1 MKRIIYLISLLLPV
15 WATAQQLPVNSH
27 FFVNPYFVNPSYA
40 GVSGQTEVFV
50 THRQNMEMP
59 RSAPVTTSLTMH
71 LPTRGKVAFGVNLSD
86 HVYNLLGT
94 ATNMVT
100 VGYALPLGENHFLRA
115 GISAGFSKYTVD
127 RNRLESDADWER
139 ISSFNNKSSLDAQFG
154 ISYQLKGLT
163 LGVSAPTL
171 LNKRLVNVNPDD
183 ALDFTRISYYNL
195 NGGYHLKMSESFA
208 VAPQVQY
215 RYSTQFPSQYQA
227 MGTLYFRNIW
237 AGGGYRQNAGPV
249 AAAGVKIKNTLSVG
263 YAYEPAARAATTI
276 GGTHE
281 VMLSLSFGQKKDKQ
295 TAEEK
300 GKQAEKRAEEK
311 AAKEKAENSAKAK
324 EAAKKLAK
332 KEKAADKAGQEKSR
346 KKERAE
352 KDKAKK
358 DSSKQKAAESK
369 KEKAA
374 REKAKK
380 DKAKEARKVKAERKS
395 ESKAPVAKPARPTA
409 PVKEQQPAP
418 VVEKPAEEEVK
429 PAAPETQ
436 PVAKPK
442 EEERIEEQK
451 RSHPLELKK
460 GNYVVVGSFNVFDNA
475 VRFTHAVYKRG
486 MRSDYRYSSKT
497 MRYYVYVYQSEDV
510 DAARA
515 ERDRIRQLT
524 GISDAWVLIV
534 E

>member
-27 FFVNPYFVNPSYA
+27 FFVNPYFINPSYA
-40 GVSGQTEVFV
+40 GVNGQTEVFV

-115 GISAGFSKYTVD
+115 GLSAGFSKYTVD
-127 RNRLESDADWER
+127 RNRLESDADWDR
-139 ISSFNNKSSLDAQFG
+139 ISAFNNKSSLDAQFG

-163 LGVSAPTL
+163 VGVSAPTL

-183 ALDFTRISYYNL
+183 ALDFTRVGYYNL
-195 NGGYHLKMSESFA
+195 NGGYHLKLSESFA

-227 MGTLYFRNIW
+227 MGTLYFRNLW

-263 YAYEPAARAATTI
+263 YAYEPAAKAATTI

-281 VMLSLSFGQKKDKQ
+281 LMLSLSFGQKKEKQ

-300 GKQAEKRAEEK
+300 QKQAEKKAEEK
-311 AAKEKAENSAKAK
+311 AAKEKAENSAKAR

-332 KEKAADKAGQEKSR
+332 KEKAADKADQEKSR
-346 KKERAE
+346 KKEKAQKE
-352 KDKAKK
+352 KAKK
-358 DSSKQKAAESK
+358 DRSKQKAAEAK
-369 KEKAA
+369 QAKAA

-380 DKAKEARKVKAERKS
+380 DKAKADRDS
-395 ESKAPVAKPARPTA
+395 NSKAAVAKPARQAT
-409 PVKEQQPAP
+409 P

-429 PAAPETQ
+429 PATLEAQ
-436 PVAKPK
+436 PTAKPK
-442 EEERIEEQK
+442 EEERIEVQK

-460 GNYVVVGSFNVFDNA
+460 GNYVVVGSFNVFENA
-475 VRFTHAVYKRG
+475 VRFTHSVYKRG

-497 MRYYVYVYQSEDV
+497 MRYYVYVYQSGDV
-510 DAARA
+510 DEARG
-515 ERDRIRQLT
+515 ERDRVRQLM